1 MNNLGL
7 NALYDIHLELEPNYE
22 KFYLRKMRNN
32 LTHNF
37 VPIKL
42 VKLEDDDMT
51 YDELRNNT
59 LELAKIVKN
68 AIIYL
73 IRAIDINERKRFEE
87 NKSKIIPKMHS
98 RTIKL

>member
-1 MNNLGL
+1 
-7 NALYDIHLELEPNYE
+7 
-22 KFYLRKMRNN
+22 
-32 LTHNF
+32 
-37 VPIKL
+37 
-42 VKLEDDDMT
+42 MT

-87 NKSKIIPKMHS
+87 NKSKIIPKMNS
-98 RTIKL
+98 KTIKL